1 MELSQRLFQLFP
13 QLTDISI
20 DGKNIVD
27 RLEQVVIPANTTL
40 FRQGDSCQ
48 NYLLILSGSVKVF
61 TRAENGREIVL
72 YHISTGHSCVL
83 TTSCLLSSEDYPAE
97 GITESDIVAVVIPGP
112 IFDEYVARSAPFRKL
127 VFNSYGERLAALIS
141 LVEEISFSKL
151 DVRLAKFLLENSSV
165 NTPLITTHQAL
176 AVELGSAREV
186 ISRQLKEF
194 EKNGLVKLSRGKIQI
209 INQLALENIQ

>member
-13 QLTDISI
+13 QLTDISL
-20 DGKNIVD
+20 DGKGIVE

-72 YHISTGHSCVL
+72 YHINTGHSCVL
-83 TTSCLLSSEDYPAE
+83 TTSCLLSSEEYPAE
-97 GITESDIVAVVIPGP
+97 GVTESDIVAVVIPGP
-112 IFDEYVARSAPFRKL
+112 VFDEYVARSAAFRKL

-176 AVELGSAREV
+176 ATELGSAREV

-194 EKNGLVKLSRGKIQI
+194 EKNGWVKLSRGKIQI
-209 INQLALENIQ
+209 MNQIALENIN

>member
-13 QLTDISI
+13 QLTDINI
-20 DGKNIVD
+20 DGQAIVE

-72 YHISTGHSCVL
+72 YHISTGNSCVL

-97 GITESDIVAVVIPGP
+97 GVTETDIIAVVIPAMV
-112 IFDEYVARSAPFRKL
+112 FDEYIALSASFRKL
-127 VFNSYGERLAALIS
+127 VFNSYGDRLAALIA

-176 AVELGSAREV
+176 ATELGSAREV

-194 EKNGLVKLSRGKIQI
+194 EKKGWVKLSRGKIEIMNQI
-209 INQLALENIQ
+209 ALENIN

>member
-13 QLTDISI
+13 QLKDISI
-20 DGKNIVD
+20 DGKGIVE

-97 GITESDIVAVVIPGP
+97 GVTETDIVAVVIPGP
-112 IFDEYVARSAPFRKL
+112 IFDEYVALSAAFRKL
-127 VFNSYGERLAALIS
+127 VFNSYGDRLAALIS

-176 AVELGSAREV
+176 ATELGSAREV

-194 EKNGLVKLSRGKIQI
+194 EKNGWVKLSRGKIQI
-209 INQLALENIQ
+209 MNQLALENIQ

>member
-13 QLTDISI
+13 QLTDINI
-20 DGKNIVD
+20 DGQAIVE

-72 YHISTGHSCVL
+72 YHISTGNSCVL

-97 GITESDIVAVVIPGP
+97 GVTETDIIAVVIPAMV
-112 IFDEYVARSAPFRKL
+112 FDEYIARSASFRKL
-127 VFNSYGERLAALIS
+127 VFNSYGDRLAALIA

-176 AVELGSAREV
+176 ATELGSAREV

-194 EKNGLVKLSRGKIQI
+194 EKKGWVKLSRGKIEIMNQI
-209 INQLALENIQ
+209 ALENIN